1 MQLRKV
7 FGLNVRRLRKRRGLS
22 IEALADQIDVAY
34 TYVGQLERGQRNPTL
49 AMVEKFA
56 GALDASPIDLLTSV
70 SVEDGP
76 ELD

>member
-34 TYVGQLERGQRNPTL
+34 TYVGQL
-49 AMVEKFA
+49 
-56 GALDASPIDLLTSV
+56 
-70 SVEDGP
+70 
-76 ELD
+76 

>member
-7 FGLNVRRLRKRRGLS
+7 FGLNVRRLRKQRGLS

-70 SVEDGP
+70 PVEDGP
-76 ELD
+76 ALD